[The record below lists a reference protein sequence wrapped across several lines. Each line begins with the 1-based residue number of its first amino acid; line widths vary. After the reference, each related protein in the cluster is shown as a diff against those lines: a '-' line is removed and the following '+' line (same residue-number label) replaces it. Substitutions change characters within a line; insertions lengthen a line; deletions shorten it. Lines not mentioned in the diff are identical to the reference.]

1 MRGTRQAAFGILL
14 GMMFGTGCQHPG
26 DGEDVDGPMFGRA
39 KRGARFLISAEEP
52 VGVGELVEVAR
63 LLGPYRQLEASEMEA
78 LEARLEKELGRLV
91 EVEFET
97 LLRAEKRASRGR
109 VFRRPVVTRASARE
123 VLLARLG
130 RDLALPLL
138 TSDNRSVVVFGR
150 VTGEAVKVSATAYEV
165 EGKLGGGGGRQEVG
179 TPGGGRAVV
188 VEPAP

>member
-1 MRGTRQAAFGILL
+1 ML
-14 GMMFGTGCQHPG
+14 FGTGCKHPG
-26 DGEDVDGPMFGRA
+26 GGADLDEPMFGRA

-63 LLGPYRQLEASEMEA
+63 LLGPYRQLEVSEMEA
-78 LEARLEKELGRLV
+78 LEARLERELGRLV
-91 EVEFET
+91 EVEYET
-97 LLRAEKRASRGR
+97 LLKAEKKASRGR
-109 VFRRPVVTRASARE
+109 VFRRSVVTRESARE

-150 VTGEAVKVSATAYEV
+150 VRGEAVKVSATPYEV
-165 EGKLGGGGGRQEVG
+165 DRRLDGSGGRQEVG

-188 VEPAP
+188 LEPAP